1 MKAVFWKRIAE
12 DERGATAIEFALVA
26 PAFLSLIVAV
36 INVSLL
42 GMSVASLHYAVE
54 EGARCASV
62 RQVCPEPASRYFAP
76 GPSPVF
82 TPSSATCGSMLNAT
96 VTFNLNA
103 ALVQRSIR
111 LSATARYPWI

>member
-1 MKAVFWKRIAE
+1 MKAEYWKRAAE
-12 DERGATAIEFALVA
+12 DERGVTAIEFALVA
-26 PAFLSLIVAV
+26 PAFLTLVVAV

-62 RQVCPEPASRYFAP
+62 RQVCPEPGSRYFAP
-76 GPSPVF
+76 GPPPVF
-82 TPSSATCGSMLNAT
+82 TPSSATCGSMLNET

-103 ALVQRSIR
+103 VLFQRSIQR
-111 LSATARYPWI
+111 SAAACYP